1 MPVFRWLH
9 HRRPLVWQASRRG
22 GRLCPSPR
30 QQRRPPLTSHPRW
43 ESPGCFHVLLRLP
56 YGCGSIT
63 SRAPQRC
70 GLTLGLLIR
79 HHGRLSG
86 LLNDNIEG
94 TLSRGRLLR
103 LLQAQELLQLG
114 DMLLVG
120 TEFPP
125 PCVQLLLESF
135 LPLSQLL
142 VIPSTGQQL
151 NPILERVSLFMEV
164 P

>member
-1 MPVFRWLH
+1 MPVSTSAAPAPVNKSSSLGS
-9 HRRPLVWQASRRG
+9 HRAVSAITL
-22 GRLCPSPR
+22 
-30 QQRRPPLTSHPRW
+30 
-43 ESPGCFHVLLRLP
+43 CFHVLLRLP

-63 SRAPQRC
+63 SRVPQRC

-86 LLNDNIEG
+86 LLNDNIKG

-103 LLQAQELLQLG
+103 LLQAQELLQPG

-125 PCVQLLLESF
+125 LCVQLLLDSF
-135 LPLSQLL
+135 LPLSLLL

-151 NPILERVSLFMEV
+151 NSRSGVSLSLRGGPLERPPCPGSFLG
-164 P
+164 PP